1 MGFRKPDLTLAYSS
15 VRVSVSEI
23 SSTYNDGF
31 TAAHC
36 KEELF
41 YFKCWLE
48 DQYDNLPTFS
58 GEEEWYH
65 KRLVDKLRK

>member
-1 MGFRKPDLTLAYSS
+1 MGFRKPDLTLAYGS
-15 VRVSVSEI
+15 VRTSLSEI

-48 DQYDNLPTFS
+48 DQYSQLPAFA
-58 GEEEWYH
+58 GEEEWHH
-65 KRLVDKLRK
+65 KRLVDKLRR